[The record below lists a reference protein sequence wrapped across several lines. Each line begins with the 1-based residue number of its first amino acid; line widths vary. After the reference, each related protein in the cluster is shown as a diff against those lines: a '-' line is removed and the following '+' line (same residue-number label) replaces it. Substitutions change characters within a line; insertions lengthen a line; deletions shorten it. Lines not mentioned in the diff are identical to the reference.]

1 MPEVITIHRH
11 ILQEQDVHPDAHG
24 DLTHLLSAMALATK
38 IISHHVNKAGLLDV
52 LGSTGRVNVQGEQ
65 VTKLDDFA
73 NRTIKDSFS
82 YSGLVAGIASE
93 EDADIV
99 EMPLDSPRGHYIL
112 LYDPLDGSSNID
124 ANVTIGTIFA
134 IYKKISPGIE
144 PENQD
149 FLQKGRE
156 LVAAGYAVYG
166 SSTMLIYTT
175 GGKVH
180 GFTLDP
186 EYGEYL
192 LSHPNIRMPERCR
205 CYSVN
210 EKNYS
215 RWDSATREYVR
226 HLKESD
232 DIRYRSTT
240 ARYIGSLVADFHR
253 NLLYGGV
260 FLYPRDTNNPEGKLR
275 LNYECIPLAFI
286 AEAAGGYASTGTK
299 AILDIKPKRIHERSP
314 LCIGNRVEVELYEQY
329 VRNAKKKKKK
339 KK

>member
-11 ILQEQDVHPDAHG
+11 ILQEQYGHTGAGG
-24 DLTHLLSAMALATK
+24 DLSQLLSAMALATK
-38 IISHHVNKAGLLDV
+38 IISHHVNKAGLLNQ
-52 LGSTGRVNVQGEQ
+52 LGAAGRINVQGEQ
-65 VTKLDDFA
+65 VMKLDDFA
-73 NRTIKDSFS
+73 NRTIKDSFA

-99 EMPLDSPRGHYIL
+99 EMPMDSPRGHYIL

-134 IYKKISPGIE
+134 IYRKISPGVE
-144 PENQD
+144 PETQD
-149 FLQKGRE
+149 FLQCGRE

-166 SSTMLIYTT
+166 SSTMLVYTT
-175 GGKVH
+175 GDKVH

-192 LSHPNIRMPERCR
+192 LSHPNIKLPERCR

-210 EKNYS
+210 ERNYS
-215 RWDSATREYVR
+215 RWDDATREYVR
-226 HLKESD
+226 FLKESKD
-232 DIRYRSTT
+232 DRYRNTT

-260 FLYPRDTNNPEGKLR
+260 FAYPPDTGNPEGKLR
-275 LNYECIPLAFI
+275 LLYECIPLAFI
-286 AEAAGGYASTGTK
+286 AEAAGGYASNGTTP
-299 AILDIKPKRIHERSP
+299 ILDVKPTRIHERSP
-314 LCIGNRVEVELYEQY
+314 LCIGNRIEVELYEKY
-329 VRNAKKKKKK
+329 LRDAETAKKKGK
-339 KK
+339 